1 MKYSLRQSSPTRMG
15 EAGLV
20 DQGFGLPRLDE
31 NQGLILMKIRA
42 KVNRVRDSMKARPR
56 INSN

>member
-1 MKYSLRQSSPTRMG
+1 MKYTLKQSSPTRMG

-20 DQGFGLPRLDE
+20 EQGFGLLHPDE
-31 NQGLILMKIRA
+31 DQGLILMKIRA